1 MAAVLRAKL
10 VGQDETV
17 VVELRHGSN
26 VVGKKG
32 GPADVHLGSASL
44 SRRHAMITVGERAED
59 CSVEDLNSTNKSA
72 ILNEAGELSILEP
85 GTIYRLSQR
94 SELVFGDV
102 QAVFEFL
109 GGGDSSSQNDNSQY
123 ELIQSPG
130 ASTTDKTR
138 PMSGST
144 SLTQTTIPLYGKP
157 DRPMPGGGGK
167 GGGGGGSG
175 GGVGAHQ
182 EAYAHAKNDLGMSMP
197 YDSDLLWIAEAS
209 LQMPLPEGWAVRSR
223 DDGAEAEMYVNEELD
238 IETEIRPQTII
249 CRNLYQ
255 ETKRKAAMEEA
266 LGTSL
271 DEEALPR
278 LLLLHP
284 STGVNLFHYIL
295 PGRNVLGKAVGSVDI
310 ILESTACSKRHA
322 YLEMR
327 ANRFFLADLSSTNGT
342 YVGQFPDT
350 ASQQVA
356 PGVEVEVTD
365 GQLLLFGDV
374 ECTLSAPE
382 GEDIVRQAVT
392 AGSYSTANAGDL
404 PPRRTPGD
412 PAPEKAAE
420 SADGKRGEGV
430 KETVIR
436 GKMPPQGSYDVD
448 EEVRLAEELQSL
460 ESQVAERVEEVRAV
474 LGVGKRE
481 DPNPIPSR
489 RKGFLARQEARRQ
502 KILETAANY
511 YRKQSPL
518 HDLGTFLLPTGS
530 LHRILAS
537 LAPIPHLCIVAAAC
551 KGLREAAYCTL
562 PWTTVNGD
570 QYNGLWSKLVLSGT
584 RCADGHT
591 LIGGLGPERLGHVIT
606 MDLAGIKTITDDTLA
621 VIAEQC
627 PLLTEL
633 SLKRRVDIGPDVSDV
648 GLQDIAGCCGKLK
661 VVHLTWCSKLT
672 DDAVTALANNCPNLQ
687 ILDLSFCHLV
697 TDRGVLAVMGTCGQ
711 LEELV
716 LEGCE
721 RITEQGIVALAQSA
735 RSVKKLS
742 LAGCLQGCTTMAA
755 IQIARSMVSL
765 THLDLTGLPGLQDAA
780 VWQVSRGCR
789 WLQRLSLAW
798 CVQLTDHSFMQ
809 VGKNCPLLLDLNL
822 RGCNKISDQ
831 AVVQIAHN
839 CCYLKLLDLRG
850 CEQVSQS
857 GLDAMALM
865 IPSCLVLFLHNS
877 NSSQRK

>member
-420 SADGKRGEGV
+420 SSHP
-430 KETVIR
+430 
-436 GKMPPQGSYDVD
+436 PPQT
-448 EEVRLAEELQSL
+448 
-460 ESQVAERVEEVRAV
+460 
-474 LGVGKRE
+474 
-481 DPNPIPSR
+481 
-489 RKGFLARQEARRQ
+489 EAGAL
-502 KILETAANY
+502 K
-511 YRKQSPL
+511 P
-518 HDLGTFLLPTGS
+518 
-530 LHRILAS
+530 AS
-537 LAPIPHLCIVAAAC
+537 AAA
-551 KGLREAAYCTL
+551 
-562 PWTTVNGD
+562 VD
-570 QYNGLWSKLVLSGT
+570 YNEIRKIIRDRKS
-584 RCADGHT
+584 
-591 LIGGLGPERLGHVIT
+591 
-606 MDLAGIKTITDDTLA
+606 
-621 VIAEQC
+621 
-627 PLLTEL
+627 
-633 SLKRRVDIGPDVSDV
+633 
-648 GLQDIAGCCGKLK
+648 
-661 VVHLTWCSKLT
+661 VV
-672 DDAVTALANNCPNLQ
+672 
-687 ILDLSFCHLV
+687 
-697 TDRGVLAVMGTCGQ
+697 
-711 LEELV
+711 
-716 LEGCE
+716 
-721 RITEQGIVALAQSA
+721 
-735 RSVKKLS
+735 
-742 LAGCLQGCTTMAA
+742 
-755 IQIARSMVSL
+755 
-765 THLDLTGLPGLQDAA
+765 
-780 VWQVSRGCR
+780 
-789 WLQRLSLAW
+789 
-798 CVQLTDHSFMQ
+798 
-809 VGKNCPLLLDLNL
+809 
-822 RGCNKISDQ
+822 
-831 AVVQIAHN
+831 
-839 CCYLKLLDLRG
+839 
-850 CEQVSQS
+850 
-857 GLDAMALM
+857 
-865 IPSCLVLFLHNS
+865 
-877 NSSQRK
+877 